1 MLSATIS
8 ILVKKKDVKR
18 NMKKKKNKMTYK
30 QMVTLIF
37 GMQQQIEG
45 LKQQIHIGEKALD
58 EYTKMKGDKDDFI
71 KHLEEK
77 YNTDDKDNE
86 KTESK

>member
-8 ILVKKKDVKR
+8 ILVKKKDVKQK
-18 NMKKKKNKMTYK
+18 MKKKKNKMTYK

-37 GMQQQIEG
+37 GMQQQIEDM
-45 LKQQIHIGEKALD
+45 KQQVYIGEKALD
-58 EYTKMKGDKDDFI
+58 EYVKMKGDKDDFI
-71 KHLEEK
+71 THLEEK

-86 KTESK
+86 KTEGK

>member
-1 MLSATIS
+1 
-8 ILVKKKDVKR
+8 
-18 NMKKKKNKMTYK
+18 MKKKKNKMTYK